1 MTLHLLY
8 GRWWP
13 IVCPPFG
20 VPRNIHEGCI
30 NGSICTLLLALT
42 YPQWYTRLHVVH
54 LVTQGNRGLPDTLP
68 RAEELT

>member
-8 GRWWP
+8 GGWWTLL
-13 IVCPPFG
+13 CPPSG
-20 VPRNIHEGCI
+20 ALCNVQKGCAP
-30 NGSICTLLLALT
+30 GTVRTLLTALT